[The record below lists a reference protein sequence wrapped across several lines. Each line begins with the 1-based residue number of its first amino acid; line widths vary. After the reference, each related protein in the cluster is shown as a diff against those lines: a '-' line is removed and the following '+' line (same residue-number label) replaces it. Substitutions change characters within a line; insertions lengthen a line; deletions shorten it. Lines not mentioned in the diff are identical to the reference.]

1 MYLKI
6 VKHTKPQDLD
16 KITKFG
22 WFLNTNFHSC
32 ILVISYLTASEKLP
46 AALLK
51 KKIRVYLDMF
61 NDKEMSS
68 ESGRS
73 GPWNS

>member
-51 KKIRVYLDMF
+51 KNKGI
-61 NDKEMSS
+61 
-68 ESGRS
+68 
-73 GPWNS
+73 P